1 MNKCRILPNSLHH
14 FKRQTI
20 NKTIGLM
27 VDRKNPIFLFTVYN
41 KNDKNDP
48 EVILEVYKVITALDR
63 KTINFFMV
71 LFNCS

>member
-1 MNKCRILPNSLHH
+1 
-14 FKRQTI
+14 
-20 NKTIGLM
+20 M
-27 VDRKNPIFLFTVYN
+27 VHRKNPIFLFTVYN